1 MIPDTLFSLTF
12 GGLMKFVLK
21 CSVLLILL
29 VLATLESRPVLGQDQ
44 GVIDPATGPP
54 PNPLPL
60 QTQREAL

>member
-1 MIPDTLFSLTF
+1 
-12 GGLMKFVLK
+12 MKFVLK